1 MLPPSRSATREPL
14 AATQTADIR
23 ALLGA
28 GDEDRVA
35 VAHFLVGALFL
46 VLAGVFQLI
55 ALFSLRFAG
64 LSPISFGRAESMAN
78 ITVMLGFLVL
88 TLAGGIYYV
97 LPRLTGTRLWRKELA
112 YLGLLGVSGLVVL
125 DLLAVPAPAGSA
137 GGADAARESLMEWPV
152 VRAAGGRGRPDRALE
167 RGLAERGPR
176 AGSAGPGAVSYTR
189 PG

>member
-46 VLAGVFQLI
+46 VLAGVFQLL
-55 ALFSLRFAG
+55 ALFALRFAG

-88 TLAGGIYYV
+88 TLAGGAWLARW
-97 LPRLTGTRLWRKELA
+97 LPE
-112 YLGLLGVSGLVVL
+112 Y
-125 DLLAVPAPAGSA
+125 D
-137 GGADAARESLMEWPV
+137 
-152 VRAAGGRGRPDRALE
+152 
-167 RGLAERGPR
+167 PR
-176 AGSAGPGAVSYTR
+176 ARGAAPFDPV
-189 PG
+189 